1 MNRNPQV
8 CSARI
13 APKVLLDAEESQLVR
28 CRDTAVCPY
37 VENSELVRDKTPE
50 TPLEIS
56 PYSNNPEISQKLQDS
71 KSGSGKSTAI
81 GPDVDDSQLV
91 CYSEQGSD
99 EDLNIGPSEDD
110 EDDDDGDED
119 DDDDDD
125 DDDED
130 DYQSGVQII
139 EIPKTPR
146 GVAKVTRDR
155 SEINMRLKRW
165 QDKLNAY
172 KGLVE
177 RNRELFAIYEEK
189 RLAVAAGLAEI
200 TREMYELGCWPD
212 GVPEGQGDGADAN
225 ETA

>member
-8 CSARI
+8 CSARVG
-13 APKVLLDAEESQLVR
+13 PEVLLDAEESQLVR

-37 VENSELVRDKTPE
+37 VENSELARDETPE

-56 PYSNNPEISQKLQDS
+56 PYSNNPEISQKLQNS

-81 GPDVDDSQLV
+81 GPDVEDSQLV
-91 CYSEQGSD
+91 CYSELGSD
-99 EDLNIGPSEDD
+99 EDLNE
-110 EDDDDGDED
+110 
-119 DDDDDD
+119 
-125 DDDED
+125 DED

-155 SEINMRLKRW
+155 SEINMRMKRW

-172 KGLVE
+172 KGLVK
-177 RNRELFAIYEEK
+177 RHHELCAIYEEK

-200 TREMYELGCWPD
+200 TREMDELGCWPD
-212 GVPEGQGDGADAN
+212 GVPEGQGDGADGN
-225 ETA
+225 EMALVEADENLKSSGDGCTIC